1 MIIFSNKLLIWNL
14 AVFDVCLLFF
24 ILTMLIRVKD
34 QLLGIMKQLHWIKI
48 TFVMPL
54 VYLFTSRT
62 QTNPSPLSGG
72 NVNFIH
78 SCLIQFFLIFIYIIT
93 LKNKLCFKPQVWM
106 FIIWSIMMM
115 DWISEWWLECSEW
128 HTWRARSLTLRILV

>member
-1 MIIFSNKLLIWNL
+1 MIIFSNKFLIWNL

-62 QTNPSPLSGG
+62 QTNLSPLSGG
-72 NVNFIH
+72 NVNFIR
-78 SCLIQFFLIFIYIIT
+78 SCLIQFFKIFIYISVK
-93 LKNKLCFKPQVWM
+93 KNLSFKPQVWM